1 MIVVESIA
9 ELRDAL
15 APARRAG
22 RRLGLVPTMGAFHD
36 GHLSLMRH
44 AVDACDEVVVSLFVN
59 PTQFN
64 DAADLAAYPRDQQ
77 ADAQLADTLGVD
89 WLFAPPVAR
98 DLPGRVR
105 DDGLGR
111 RRRRAAGGRPPRPRP
126 LPGRRDGRLQ
136 VAEHRRPDVAYFGAK
151 DAQQLAVIRR
161 MVSDLDIRAAIE
173 ALPTVRAG
181 DGLALSSRNALL
193 SPADRERAPAL
204 QRALIAVADAV
215 AAGERDPERA
225 LARRSRGSCAT
236 AAPSSNTCSWS
247 TPRRCCTCEQL
258 DRDALAVIAARFG
271 TVRLIDNT
279 PVPLGSAETTTNQ
292 PVATPIGAPTN

>member
-1 MIVVESIA
+1 VIVVESIA
-9 ELRDAL
+9 ELRAAL
-15 APARRAG
+15 APGRRAG
-22 RRLGLVPTMGAFHD
+22 HRLGLVPTMGAFHE

-64 DAADLAAYPRDQQ
+64 EAGDLAGYPRDER
-77 ADAQLADTLGVD
+77 ADAQRADALGVD
-89 WLFAPPVAR
+89 WLFAPPVQEMYPDGFATTISIAAVSEPLEGAHR
-98 DLPGRVR
+98 GPGHFQ
-105 DDGLGR
+105 G
-111 RRRRAAGGRPPRPRP
+111 
-126 LPGRRDGRLQ
+126 
-136 VAEHRRPDVAYFGAK
+136 VATVVCKLLNIVGPDVAYFGAK

-161 MVSDLDIRAAIE
+161 MVSDLDMRAAIE

-204 QRALIAVADAV
+204 QRALRAVAAAV
-215 AAGERDPERA
+215 AAGEREPERA
-225 LARRSRGSCAT
+225 LAAGRAELRDSGTELEYLQLVDPAT
-236 AAPSSNTCSWS
+236 MLDV
-247 TPRRCCTCEQL
+247 EEL

-271 TVRLIDNT
+271 SVRLIDNT
-279 PVPLGSAETTTNQ
+279 AVPLGSAETTTNQ